1 MLDLCTTV
9 QNLNQWCSL
18 CQQLG
23 VEGTK
28 GGGAEDDK
36 DEDDNGGDV
45 LLQWRRRSVTA
56 GQRRCPFV
64 IAMARSYCDSGDEVL
79 LQW

>member
-36 DEDDNGGDV
+36 DEDDNDGDV
-45 LLQWRRRSVTA
+45 LLQWQRQSITTGR
-56 GQRRCPFV
+56 RRCPFV
-64 IAMARSYCDSGDEVL
+64 IAMARSYCDSGDKVL